1 MLSPKIN
8 SEKIKEI
15 LANETAGLYLLDKP
29 KGLHSFH
36 LVTKLR
42 HILGH
47 KKVGF
52 AGTLDPLASGLMILA
67 SGPATKLLDF
77 FHFMPK
83 VYEAEILFGQ
93 TSPSYDLEQAVQ
105 INLQAKE
112 FDRKKLEKFLENFI
126 GEQYQRAPIFSAKKV
141 SGQKLN
147 KLARRGKTPEAPKKK
162 INIFDI
168 KLQEFDYP
176 KIKIIVTCS
185 AGTYIRSL
193 AHDLGESLGTGALLS
208 DLRRMAIGS
217 FSIKKAASFDQLD
230 QRQLSK
236 SKISAQE
243 LIDGLREYHVQSHL

>member
-42 HILGH
+42 HILRQ

-83 VYEAEILFGQ
+83 VYEAEIIFGQ
-93 TSPSYDLEQAVQ
+93 TSPSYDLEQEPIV
-105 INLQAKE
+105 NMTAKK
-112 FDRKKLEKFLENFI
+112 FDKETLVKALEHFT
-126 GEQYQRAPIFSAKKV
+126 GEQLQQAPIFSAKKV

-147 KLARRGKTPEAPKKK
+147 KLARKGKIVEAPKKK

-168 KLQEFDYP
+168 KLREFDYP
-176 KIKIIVTCS
+176 KTKIIVSCS

-193 AHDLGESLGTGALLS
+193 ANDLGEFLKTGALLA
-208 DLRRMAIGS
+208 DLRRTAIGS
-217 FSIKKAASFDQLD
+217 FSIKKAAGLDQLD
-230 QRQLSK
+230 QEQLSK

-243 LIDGLREYHVQSHL
+243 LIDGLHEYRVQSHL